1 MKPGRTVDLERSMAS
16 TPAGGEPPGVT
27 ETMRSPSIKTRT
39 LSRTWSDLP
48 SIRWPAR
55 MAMRFAG
62 GAGLLPEAEGDWA
75 EAGTRAGSAT
85 PANARAGKNHV
96 VRNIAEPP
104 RALRSLSVQVGR
116 GETSMTFR

>member
-27 ETMRSPSIKTRT
+27 ETMLSPSIKRRT
-39 LSRTWSDLP
+39 LSRTLSDLP

-62 GAGLLPEAEGDWA
+62 RAGAVPEAAGNWA
-75 EAGTRAGSAT
+75 EAGTRAGRAK
-85 PANARAGKNHV
+85 PAHARTGKNHF

-104 RALRSLSVQVGR
+104 RALRSLSVQAGR
-116 GETSMTFR
+116 GEALG